1 MNRVLNS
8 EEENSL
14 IDCIIGGESPKF
26 ELLVQ
31 SYERKVF
38 GTMLTILGNRQDA
51 EDVTQETF
59 LTAFRK
65 LSQFQRRSS
74 FYTWLYRIAYNLAID
89 LQRRRGRTAKQVVSS
104 AAALNSF
111 ETHLYDP
118 PDRHDSPSDIAIAQE
133 TVEQVRRGLGRL
145 DSERRSIIV
154 MRDIDG
160 MDYSEIAAVLDLPIG
175 TVRSR
180 LHRARLELRDIL
192 NSVGCGPTA
201 PESLSELPSKTR
213 SISND
218 GSKR

>member
-8 EEENSL
+8 EEENAL

-31 SYERKVF
+31 SYDRKVF

-65 LSQFQRRSS
+65 LNQFQRRSS

-201 PESLSELPSKTR
+201 PESLSELPAETR

>member
-65 LSQFQRRSS
+65 LNQFQRRSS

-89 LQRRRGRTAKQVVSS
+89 LQRRRGRTAKHVVSS
-104 AAALNSF
+104 AADFNSF
-111 ETHLYDP
+111 ETHLHDP
-118 PDRHDSPSDIAIAQE
+118 PDTHDSPSDIAIAQE

-201 PESLSELPSKTR
+201 PESLSELPAETR